1 MSAIPDPIDPHPGLL
16 AGEAPARFRL
26 VATDPDSH
34 ARAGTLLTRHG
45 AVETPV
51 FMPVGTQATVKT
63 LAPAD
68 LEEIGSKIILANT
81 YHLMLRP
88 GAQAVRDLGGVHAF
102 MSWNRAVLSDSGG
115 FQVLSL
121 AHLRKI
127 KESGVTFRSHL
138 DGSTHELS
146 PESAIAIQTLLG
158 VDVMMSFDECLQYP
172 ASEEEALQS
181 MERTVRWARRGLVH
195 RRVLADAGETVPALF
210 GIVQGGTYGPLRARC
225 AEALVAEPFE
235 GYSLGGLWVGEPPEQ
250 GHALVAGDTALLP
263 ADKPRYLMGV
273 GTPLDLLEAVANG
286 VDMFDCVLPTRNAR
300 KGTVLTSRGK
310 LVVKNAAYAKDP
322 RPLDPDCDCS
332 TCLRFSR
339 AYLRHLFAT
348 GEILGMR
355 LASVHSLAFL
365 ERLMRGA
372 RVAIVERRFA
382 AFRRAFV
389 ETYTSGEGL
398 IPAAKER
405 S

>member
-1 MSAIPDPIDPHPGLL
+1 
-16 AGEAPARFRL
+16 
-26 VATDPDSH
+26 
-34 ARAGTLLTRHG
+34 
-45 AVETPV
+45 
-51 FMPVGTQATVKT
+51 
-63 LAPAD
+63 
-68 LEEIGSKIILANT
+68 
-81 YHLMLRP
+81 
-88 GAQAVRDLGGVHAF
+88 
-102 MSWNRAVLSDSGG
+102 
-115 FQVLSL
+115 
-121 AHLRKI
+121 
-127 KESGVTFRSHL
+127 
-138 DGSTHELS
+138 
-146 PESAIAIQTLLG
+146 
-158 VDVMMSFDECLQYP
+158 
-172 ASEEEALQS
+172 
-181 MERTVRWARRGLVH
+181 
-195 RRVLADAGETVPALF
+195 
-210 GIVQGGTYGPLRARC
+210 
-225 AEALVAEPFE
+225 
-235 GYSLGGLWVGEPPEQ
+235 
-250 GHALVAGDTALLP
+250 
-263 ADKPRYLMGV
+263 MGV

-355 LASVHSLAFL
+355 LASLHSLAFL
-365 ERLMRGA
+365 DRLMRRA
-372 RVAIVERRFA
+372 RAAIIEGRFA